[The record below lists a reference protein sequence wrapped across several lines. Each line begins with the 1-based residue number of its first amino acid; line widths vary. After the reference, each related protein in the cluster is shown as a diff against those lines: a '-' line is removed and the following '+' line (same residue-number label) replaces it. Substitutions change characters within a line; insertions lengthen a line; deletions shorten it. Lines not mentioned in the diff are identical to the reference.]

1 MAAKHSDSGLQP
13 RVIWVNGFRTSVR
26 LEPEF
31 WEALE
36 DIGLRET
43 LTRTQLFSFIANRR
57 PGSPLSSAVR
67 VFVATYY
74 GELSGFYRSVWMPKV
89 GNRAAPEVGLEHANL
104 PLTGRRST
112 ARRATALGAS
122 RAVPTRTKDREISE
136 H

>member
-1 MAAKHSDSGLQP
+1 MFGQ
-13 RVIWVNGFRTSVR
+13 
-26 LEPEF
+26 
-31 WEALE
+31 
-36 DIGLRET
+36 
-43 LTRTQLFSFIANRR
+43 
-57 PGSPLSSAVR
+57 AVR
-67 VFVATYY
+67 AFAQAAAFIVLPLFLGAGTLAWTAGWVFVATYY